1 MIGSKLLLLLDSF
14 SSREFRKFVEF
25 VQSPYFNKHDRLRD
39 FADYVFANS
48 HPRNEPAL
56 DRQRTFEFLF
66 PNEEF
71 QEQKLADLMS
81 YLVRLA
87 EQFLSYQH
95 YERDTFDQQTRLL
108 QELAARDL
116 HKSFQS
122 TQRTL
127 RRDQDKRHHRDE
139 DFYISEYEYW
149 DISDKYFMRQQKRTQ
164 DESLQQKVDALDL
177 FYLTSKLKNACEMV
191 NRQHVI
197 SQSYHFWLTDE
208 VLGYLKHHIDEYEAH
223 PAIVVYYHI
232 LLTLTEPE
240 DEAHFHKLKDVLAKN
255 IDRFEREE
263 TRYMYLYVQ
272 NYIIHRINKGQQDY
286 LPELFG
292 LYKWLLETGIIL
304 EGNYLSQWDYKN
316 IVSAGYR
323 MEEYE
328 WTEHFI
334 NTYKDYLRPEEQAN
348 AYSYNLAML
357 YYFKKEHKSALK
369 VLQQVEFTDVYYA
382 LGARNIL
389 LKTYYD
395 LRDYDPLF
403 SLLDSFSVYLKRN
416 KDVSTYQQ
424 KIHLNFIKL
433 LRKLTNLTSRAD
445 AGGPAAILD
454 QIDNLMARI
463 EENKEVANYAWLHKK
478 AEALKTGE
486 LITG

>member
-14 SSREFRKFVEF
+14 SSREFRKFVEY

-39 FADYVFANS
+39 FADYLFTHS
-48 HPRNEPAL
+48 HPRNEHAL
-56 DRQRTFEFLF
+56 DRHQAFAFLF
-66 PNEEF
+66 PGEDF

-87 EQFLSYQH
+87 EQFLAQLH
-95 YERDTFDQQTRLL
+95 FDRDTYDQHSRLL
-108 QELAARDL
+108 QELASRDL
-116 HKSFQS
+116 HKPFQS

-139 DFYISEYEYW
+139 DFYLSEYRYW

-177 FYLTSKLKNACEMV
+177 FYLASKLKNACEMV

-208 VLGYLKHHIDEYEAH
+208 VLAYLRHHIDEYEQH
-223 PAIVVYYHI
+223 PAIVVYFHI
-232 LLTLTEPE
+232 LRTLTEPD
-240 DEAHFHKLKDVLAKN
+240 DEAHFHKLKDVLARN

-272 NYIIHRINKGQQDY
+272 NYIIHRINKGLAEY
-286 LPELFG
+286 LPELFS

-334 NTYKDYLRPEEQAN
+334 NTYKDSLRPEEQAN

-357 YYFKKEHKSALK
+357 YYFKKEYKSALR

-403 SLLDSFSVYLKRN
+403 SLLDSFAVYLKRN
-416 KDVSTYQQ
+416 KEVSAYQQ
-424 KIHLNFIKL
+424 KIHLSFIKL
-433 LRKLTNLTSRAD
+433 LRKLTNLTSRAE
-445 AGGPAAILD
+445 AGSPATVMD
-454 QIDNLMARI
+454 QIDQLIDKIA
-463 EENKEVANYAWLHKK
+463 ESKEVANYAWLHKK
-478 AEALKTGE
+478 ALALKAGE
-486 LITG
+486 RVNG